1 MFLTP
6 RQAQFAFVPVLS
18 LVMSGVISLVMTA
31 LHANGSKAFVAAWLS
46 GWLLAFIVALPVALV
61 VVPIVRTV
69 LWRLTRPVDIPSA
82 GVKIPVTGQ

>member
-6 RQAQFAFVPVLS
+6 RQAQLAFVPVLS

-31 LHANGSKAFVAAWLS
+31 LHANGSQAFVAAWLS

-61 VVPIVRTV
+61 VVPMVRNV
-69 LWRLTRPVDIPSA
+69 LSRLTRPVDIPSA